1 MRHIIEQPSG
11 LLTYLNSIHN
21 DTRYLNF
28 NLLDEEIM
36 FVSRFY
42 TPRLQLSELSLR
54 TLKEI
59 QEDKIPKKER
69 YFNTNTIPEK
79 VKNSSLQLQNPRVYY
94 ILQTIILEVYSIV
107 NCFIENPDNLVYLT
121 DKDMD
126 IIVSNI
132 AYTID
137 YLTEYEEYNSLVLDL
152 RQLEMNLNNIKLQ
165 LPLLKKEI
173 LANEV

>member
-11 LLTYLNSIHN
+11 LLSYLNSINN
-21 DTRYLNF
+21 DTRHLNF
-28 NLLDEEIM
+28 NILDEELM

-42 TPRLQLSELSLR
+42 TPRLQLSELALK

-94 ILQTIILEVYSIV
+94 ILQIIILEAYAIV
-107 NCFIENPDNLVYLT
+107 NCFLENPENLVYLT

-126 IIVSNI
+126 IVVRNI

-137 YLTEYEEYNSLVLDL
+137 YLTDFEEYNSLVLDL
-152 RQLEMNLNNIKLQ
+152 RQLEMNLNNVKLQ
-165 LPLLKKEI
+165 LPLLKKEVVT
-173 LANEV
+173 NEV